1 MVKGFYN
8 DLRRAKEAEKIAY
21 EVFNRLTLNLLFE
34 DVSDERQYYHKGD
47 LKIWDIFNPSKECL
61 FMDVKD
67 DSVIHRTKN
76 LFAEESV
83 FYKENNSLQNGF
95 MKNSTYDYIAYM
107 SKSEKKIYLLDFK
120 KWQECYKMGIYK
132 EMFHKYQNSYGY
144 LMKLNQAIELG
155 VVLATINYEETNG
168 AYYPISVIMND
179 NIIINEA
186 YYLFSTMNN
195 YSKSA

>member
-47 LKIWDIFNPSKECL
+47 LKIWDITNLYKEDL